1 MACIYTH
8 SSTVAGR
15 GTLLIAA
22 DKVVNASY
30 SSPHKSW
37 LGRHFH
43 SPSPSCWSF
52 SYLWESSCHV
62 WAVHRI
68 KSQCWRVIHLHQWG
82 NTLWGHLRCHL
93 LPHDFEAC
101 ALGLLPLVPWMDGN
115 VSPHT
120 CPPAPTTHWMGEV
133 DRFLGQLNLPFKF
146 RSLISV
152 YSGTSRDS
160 GCRLWL
166 EMNIFQAVL
175 RGFESQQCKTLPNR
189 IF

>member
-1 MACIYTH
+1 MHLIH
-8 SSTVAGR
+8 LHINHGVAGISIVQAQVA
-15 GTLLIAA
+15 GVFLI
-22 DKVVNASY
+22 
-30 SSPHKSW
+30 
-37 LGRHFH
+37 
-43 SPSPSCWSF
+43 C
-52 SYLWESSCHV
+52 ESLPVMCGLYR
-62 WAVHRI
+62 RI

-93 LPHDFEAC
+93 LPHDFEAY

-120 CPPAPTTHWMGEV
+120 CPPAPITHWMGEV